1 MEAADKK
8 QSEAVTLP
16 KCKFADDDN
25 VECYGYCDHG
35 VDERSSLL
43 GLFEEILCDI
53 DRKWHPRK
61 HVCKYWK

>member
-43 GLFEEILCDI
+43 GLF
-53 DRKWHPRK
+53 
-61 HVCKYWK
+61 